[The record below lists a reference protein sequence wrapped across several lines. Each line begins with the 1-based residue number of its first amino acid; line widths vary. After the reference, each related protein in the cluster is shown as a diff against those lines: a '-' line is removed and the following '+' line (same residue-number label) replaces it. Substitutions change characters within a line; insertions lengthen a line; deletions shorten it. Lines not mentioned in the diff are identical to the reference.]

1 VVTAVLEKP
10 ASKVTVSPIVLV
22 AFVAGAVPFALHTWA
37 ALNGSLAQDDF
48 LITYRAG
55 HAGLFDL
62 GYLFQDYQGHLAPGC
77 FLLTWFLT
85 AWAPLNFVVLTVPLL
100 LMQAATYVLFW
111 MLLVRCF
118 GRRWALLVPFTV
130 FAASNL
136 VLVPTL
142 WWAYGIQILP
152 VLLAI
157 AAALYS
163 HVRYLRDGGRWA
175 IGTIAWTV
183 FGLSFYEKAALVPVL
198 VVGITVLLGEPLR
211 KHLKLW
217 AALGVLLVGYAILL
231 LSVTTSQVG
240 HGESVVTAGTLADLA
255 ARAIGDT
262 LLPGLLGGPWSGPGP
277 GATWAPSPIVVS
289 AGLMVLALAVVII
302 GRKAWQAWALLGFVI
317 VVDIGLV
324 AATRFTDI
332 GPALGNDP
340 RYIAELALVAALCGA
355 FAFLRPGGGGG
366 ERERPLALAIT
377 ALLVVSSIVSF
388 QRLAPALR
396 FEQSAQY
403 LQNVRTAVAQDPEL
417 VLYDTFVPRDV
428 MHEWFADH
436 SRASHVVGLVPGV
449 KFDQSTLRMH
459 QLDDT
464 GTPRRITGVEPIA
477 RGLPG
482 PVKDCG
488 NVVGEQM
495 VRIPL
500 DKPLLG
506 RHLMKVEYFT
516 SDGGEGLVETDRKS
530 QKVWFP
536 GGLHS
541 VYVPVEGLYDNV
553 GIQLVGKGAP
563 ICAAKIEIGTPLIQ

>member
-1 VVTAVLEKP
+1 MLDRP
-10 ASKVTVSPIVLV
+10 AAKMTVSPIALV
-22 AFVAGAVPFALHTWA
+22 AFVAGALPFALHTWA

-62 GYLFQDYQGHLAPGC
+62 AYLFQDYQGHLAPGC
-77 FLLTWFLT
+77 FLLTWLLT
-85 AWAPLNFVVLTVPLL
+85 AWSPLNFVVLTIPLL

-118 GRRWALLVPFTV
+118 GRRWAILVPFTV
-130 FAASNL
+130 FASSNL

-157 AAALYS
+157 TAALYS
-163 HVRYLRDGGRWA
+163 HVRYLADGGRWA
-175 IGTIAWTV
+175 VATVAWTV

-198 VVGITVLLGEPLR
+198 VVGITVLLGVPLR
-211 KHLKLW
+211 RHLRLW
-217 AALGVLLVGYAILL
+217 AALGVLLAGYVVLL
-231 LSVTTSQVG
+231 LSLTTSQVG
-240 HGESVVTAGTLADLA
+240 HGEGNVSAGTVADLVG
-255 ARAIGDT
+255 RAIGDT

-277 GATWAPSPIVVS
+277 GSTWAPSPIVVS
-289 AGLMVLALAVVII
+289 AGLLLLALVVVIV
-302 GRKAWQAWALLGFVI
+302 GRKAWQAWALLGLI
-317 VVDIGLV
+317 AAVDIGLV
-324 AATRFTDI
+324 AATRFTDV

-340 RYIAELALVAALCGA
+340 RYVAELALVAALCGA
-355 FAFLRPGGGGG
+355 FAFLRPGDAGSA
-366 ERERPLALAIT
+366 RERPIALAVT
-377 ALLVVSSIVSF
+377 ALLVVSSMVSF

-403 LQNVRTAVAQDPEL
+403 LQNVRTAVARDPEL
-417 VLYDTFVPRDV
+417 VLYDSFVPREV

-436 SRASHVVGLVPGV
+436 SRASHVVGLVPGI

-459 QLDDT
+459 QLDGS
-464 GTPRRITGVEPIA
+464 GTPRRITGVEPVA

-482 PVKDCG
+482 PAVDCG
-488 NVVGEQM
+488 TLVGEDM

-506 RHLMKVEYFT
+506 RYLMKVDYFT
-516 SDGGEGLVETDRKS
+516 SDGGEGIVQTGETR
-530 QKVWFP
+530 QNVWFP

-541 VYVPVEGLYDNV
+541 VYVPLDGLFDNV
-553 GIQLVGKGAP
+553 GLQLVGKGAP
-563 ICAAKIEIGTPLIQ
+563 ICAAKIEVGKPMF

>member
-1 VVTAVLEKP
+1 MTAVLERP
-10 ASKVTVSPIVLV
+10 ARKVRVSPIVLV
-22 AFVAGAVPFALHTWA
+22 AFVAAAVPFALHTWA

-55 HAGLFDL
+55 HATLLDL

-77 FLLTWFLT
+77 FLLTWLLT
-85 AWAPLNFVVLTVPLL
+85 AWAPLNFVVLSIPLL
-100 LMQAATYVLFW
+100 LIQAATYVLFW
-111 MLLVRCF
+111 MLLERCF
-118 GRRWALLVPFTV
+118 GRRWAILVPFTM

-163 HVRYLRDGGRWA
+163 HVRYLQDGGRWA
-175 IGTIAWTV
+175 VATVAWTV
-183 FGLSFYEKAALVPVL
+183 FGLSFYEKAVFVPVL

-217 AALGVLLVGYAILL
+217 AALGVLLAGYVILL
-231 LSVTTSQVG
+231 LSLTTSQVG
-240 HGESVVTAGTLADLA
+240 HGEGNVSAGTVADLVG
-255 ARAIGDT
+255 RAIGDT

-277 GATWAPSPIVVS
+277 GATWAPSPIAVS
-289 AGLMVLALAVVII
+289 FGLLVLALAVVIV
-302 GRKAWQAWALLGFVI
+302 GRKSWRAWALLGFI
-317 VVDIGLV
+317 TAVDIGLV
-324 AATRFTDI
+324 AATRFTDV

-340 RYIAELALVAALCGA
+340 RYVAELALVTALCGA
-355 FAFLRPGGGGG
+355 FAFLRPGETGG
-366 ERERPLALAIT
+366 ERERPIALVVT

-396 FEQSAQY
+396 FEQSSHY

-417 VLYDTFVPRDV
+417 VLYDSFVPREV
-428 MHEWFADH
+428 MHEWFADN
-436 SRASHVVGLVPGV
+436 SRASHVVGLVPGI
-449 KFDQSTLRMH
+449 KFDQPALRIH
-459 QLDDT
+459 QLDES
-464 GTPRRITGVEPIA
+464 GTPKRIAGIEPIA
-477 RGLPG
+477 QGLPG
-482 PVKDCG
+482 PAAGCG
-488 NVVGEQM
+488 TLVGEDM

-506 RHLMKVEYFT
+506 RHLMKLDYFT
-516 SDGGEGLVETDRKS
+516 SDGGEGIVEVDGKR
-530 QKVWFP
+530 QNVWFP

-541 VYVPVEGLYDNV
+541 VYVPLDGLFDSV

-563 ICAAKIEIGTPLIQ
+563 ICAAKIFIGKPLT